1 MDNQKTDLC
10 ALIEKARFTGAP
22 VIVKAYGA
30 EVVVMTTPVLEA
42 LLYDRATLEAY
53 RRGDRWDRTRT

>member
-10 ALIEKARFTGAP
+10 EVIERAHCAGAP
-22 VIVKAYGA
+22 VVVRAYGS
-30 EVVVMTTPVLEA
+30 EVVVMTSSVLEA

-53 RRGDRWDRTRT
+53 RRGDRWDRGRT